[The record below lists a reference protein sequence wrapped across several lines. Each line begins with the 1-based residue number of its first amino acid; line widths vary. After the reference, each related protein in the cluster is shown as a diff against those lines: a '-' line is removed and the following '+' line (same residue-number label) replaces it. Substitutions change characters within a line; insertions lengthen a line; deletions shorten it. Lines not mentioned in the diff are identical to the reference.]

1 MSAFLPFTVANL
13 RFNSVVDTKLPAVL
27 SHRRSA
33 TVSLETY
40 SFTIGNTN
48 FDLKKKQDFKKL
60 LLNIRRILTMYNQL
74 QSLNYSPFLAE
85 TVQLYDHQCGWPHP
99 FLLTLPL
106 CWPIEKT
113 KLLYLQ
119 FTMNMQKNLKQERYL
134 A

>member
-48 FDLKKKQDFKKL
+48 FDLKKKHGV
-60 LLNIRRILTMYNQL
+60 I
-74 QSLNYSPFLAE
+74 
-85 TVQLYDHQCGWPHP
+85 
-99 FLLTLPL
+99 
-106 CWPIEKT
+106 
-113 KLLYLQ
+113 
-119 FTMNMQKNLKQERYL
+119 
-134 A
+134 